1 MMMNPTFYKSIHEE
15 SVTMSQRGR
24 GIILIN
30 GLARHSVKL
39 IVCVILTILLFT
51 SFLLMKTD
59 ASSEI
64 LTAAANEQTVVVAS
78 GDTLW
83 GIAARF
89 TDSRDDIQYSIYQI
103 KERNQLNSVDLKPGQ
118 LLIIPN

>member
-15 SVTMSQRGR
+15 SMTMKQRGR
-24 GIILIN
+24 GILSN
-30 GLARHSVKL
+30 GLARHSAKL
-39 IVCVILTILLFT
+39 IVCAILSVLLFT

-59 ASSEI
+59 ASSEFV
-64 LTAAANEQTVVVAS
+64 TANANEQTVVVTA

-83 GIAARF
+83 GIATRF
-89 TDSRDDIQYSIYQI
+89 SDRSDDIQYYIYKI
-103 KERNQLNSVDLKPGQ
+103 KERNQLNNVDLKPGQ